1 MNETTINTSVRLPA
15 GLHDRLRRQANRQ
28 DRSSHYLILRYIE
41 RGLREDERRAAEEGD
56 EQS

>member
-1 MNETTINTSVRLPA
+1 MNERTINTSVRLPA
-15 GLHDRLRRQANRQ
+15 RLHDRLRQQAARE

-41 RGLREDERRAAEEGD
+41 RGLREDERRAAEEG